1 MSNKTKNTKTTA
13 EKLGAAALQGGII
26 LMAAA
31 ATLGMLELPDR
42 SSSRIVVVPNQPAF
56 AMATPGGGLNN
67 PLQRERE
74 EISPHYIS
82 YSVVQ
87 RTAGRTGRR

>member
-1 MSNKTKNTKTTA
+1 MPTKTKNTKTTA
-13 EKLGAAALQGGII
+13 EKLGAAALQGGIV

-42 SSSRIVVVPNQPAF
+42 SNNRIVVPNQPAF
-56 AMATPGGGLNN
+56 AMATQGGNLNN

-74 EISPHYIS
+74 EVSPHYIS

>member
-1 MSNKTKNTKTTA
+1 VSKQNKNTQTTT
-13 EKLGAAALQGGII
+13 EKLGEAALHGGII

-31 ATLGMLELPDR
+31 ATLGMLELPDHQNTKV
-42 SSSRIVVVPNQPAF
+42 IVPNQPAF
-56 AMATPGGGLNN
+56 AMATQGGDLNN

-87 RTAGRTGRR
+87 RTASRTGRL